1 MTMSFDWL
9 DFSLI
14 KTSQYSLTVGQF
26 LTALTVLVVTF
37 YLSKLVRDNLIRF
50 SQRQSK
56 VALSQIYA
64 LTRFLHYVLLF
75 VGFVFALSILGI
87 DTSKIALVAGALGV
101 GVGLGLQDIVKNF
114 VSGIVILVE
123 KSLKVGDFIE
133 LESSVFGI
141 VKEINFRSTVIRTN
155 DNVDILIPNGEL
167 VTNRV
172 INWTLEEA
180 VARVRIP
187 FSVAYGSDKDL
198 VKKAALE
205 AATRVSHTLSDDKH
219 KPTVWFSSF
228 GDSSLDFMLGVWVGY
243 DSVIRPAALKSDYLW
258 AIDDAFR
265 KYGIEIPFPQ
275 RDVYIKKIPGSDAA
289 VAAPEPPHSGS

>member
-1 MTMSFDWL
+1 MSFDWL

-14 KTSQYSLTVGQF
+14 KTSQYQLTLGQL
-26 LTALTVLVVTF
+26 LTAIAILIVTF
-37 YLSKLVRDNLIRF
+37 YVSKLVRDNIIRF

-64 LTRFLHYVLLF
+64 LTRFVHYVLLF
-75 VGFVFALSILGI
+75 IGFVFALSILGI
-87 DTSKIALVAGALGV
+87 DTGKIALVAGALGV

-141 VKEINFRSTVIRTN
+141 VKEINFRSTVVRTN

-187 FSVAYGSDKDL
+187 FSVAYGSDKEL

-205 AATRVSHTLSDDKH
+205 AAAKVSHTLTDDAH
-219 KPTVWFSSF
+219 RPAVWFASF
-228 GDSSLDFMLGVWVGY
+228 GDSSLDFLLGVWVDY
-243 DSVIRPAALKSDYLW
+243 DSVIRPTALKSDYLW

-275 RDVYIKKIPGSDAA
+275 RDVYIKKVPGSEKSVLD
-289 VAAPEPPHSGS
+289 PEQAHSGS